1 MAVIVMGRLTP
12 LIGVML
18 LVLTGLASTA
28 HADAR
33 SDAKEQVRFGIRVA
47 QRGLWQEALYRW
59 KRATEIDPSY
69 AEAFNNLAIAHEN
82 QGQLEEAREAYERA
96 IELAPDNTMILQN
109 YDLFKEINERAN
121 RRQS

>member
-96 IELAPDNTMILQN
+96 IELAPDNAMILQN